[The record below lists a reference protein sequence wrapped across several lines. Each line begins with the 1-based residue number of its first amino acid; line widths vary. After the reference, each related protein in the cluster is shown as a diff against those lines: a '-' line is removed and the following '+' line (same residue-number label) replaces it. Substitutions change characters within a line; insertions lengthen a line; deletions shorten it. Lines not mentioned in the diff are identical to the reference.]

1 MPARHRRGFD
11 VGSILNCRDAIR
23 LISRELDGPL
33 PWRRRLLLRMH
44 LFWCGPCRR
53 FLRQVV
59 LLRGAM
65 QRYRS

>member
-1 MPARHRRGFD
+1 
-11 VGSILNCRDAIR
+11 VGSILNCRDATR

-33 PWRRRLLLRMH
+33 PWGRRLLLRMH

-53 FLRQVV
+53 FVRQVA
-59 LLRGAM
+59 LLRVAM